1 MKRTTLHLWA
11 ATLLLLCGTSAFAQD
26 CKGVQSLNLKAKAKA
41 SGSSAWDRLVTA
53 ITNDSTERVECGSLE
68 MVLSSV
74 AKIHKPGGRKLEEDR
89 PFNPQEAQ
97 ANLAEAQS
105 EPLVKKRLE
114 QIRKNVPDANQR
126 LLYEAATFDEEGY
139 YGARDLRIR
148 QLQQQLK

>member
-1 MKRTTLHLWA
+1 MKRTTLNLCA
-11 ATLLLLCGTSAFAQD
+11 VVLLLLCSTSAFAQD
-26 CKGVQSLNLKAKAKA
+26 CKGLQALNLKAK
-41 SGSSAWDRLVTA
+41 GSAWDRLMTA
-53 ITNDSTERVECGSLE
+53 IKSNDSEPVECGSLE
-68 MVLSSV
+68 SVLAS
-74 AKIHKPGGRKLEEDR
+74 AANNPRPAGRKLEEDR
-89 PFNPQEAQ
+89 PFNLQEAQ

-126 LLYEAATFDEEGY
+126 LLYEAATLDEEGY